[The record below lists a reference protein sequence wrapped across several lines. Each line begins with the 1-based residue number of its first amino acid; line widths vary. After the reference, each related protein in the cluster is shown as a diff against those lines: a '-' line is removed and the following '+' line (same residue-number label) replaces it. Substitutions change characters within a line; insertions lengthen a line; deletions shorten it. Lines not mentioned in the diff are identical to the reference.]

1 MAKNNN
7 PKTRGVSLKTPGD
20 VRRIAQRVISDIFR
34 EQSQIEHAG
43 KINQLLMTWL
53 KGWELEKLSDVEKR
67 LAALEE
73 DVAKNKEARRDRPG
87 RY

>member
-1 MAKNNN
+1 M
-7 PKTRGVSLKTPGD
+7 
-20 VRRIAQRVISDIFR
+20 ISDIFR

-43 KINQLLMTWL
+43 KINQFLMTWL
-53 KGWELEKLSDVEKR
+53 KGWVLEKLSDVEKR
-67 LAALEE
+67 LAVLEE

>member
-1 MAKNNN
+1 MTKNNN
-7 PKTRGVSLKTPGD
+7 FKTRGVTLKTPAD
-20 VRRIAQRVISDIFR
+20 VRRITQRVISDIFR

-67 LAALEE
+67 LAVLEE